1 MTASPDLLRVAR
13 TIGEP
18 SRVRMLA
25 LLMAGRALTAKEL
38 AHGAGVDPATATG
51 HLQRLLGDG
60 LVDVA
65 AQGRHRYFRLRG
77 PDVARLV
84 EQLMVVSGS
93 DGGTAATPDQPI
105 RAARFCYDHLAG
117 RLGTALAAALVR
129 RGVLAH
135 ADGAF
140 GVTEDGEQ
148 WFRALGV
155 EVEPLRRAR
164 RTFAR
169 ACLDWSER
177 TDHLAGAVGAA
188 LAERMLELGWIE
200 RVRRSRVVTVTD
212 AGRRE
217 LESRL
222 GVVLDGNGVAE
233 RR

>member
-1 MTASPDLLRVAR
+1 MTTSPDLLRVAR

-25 LLMAGRALTAKEL
+25 LLMGGRALTAKEL

-60 LVDVA
+60 LVSVA
-65 AQGRHRYFRLRG
+65 AQGRHRYFRLSG
-77 PDVARLV
+77 PDVAGLV

-93 DGGTAATPDQPI
+93 DGGTAAIPDQPI

-117 RLGTALAAALVR
+117 RLGTTLADALVR

-135 ADGAF
+135 AGGTF
-140 GVTEDGEQ
+140 EVTDDGEA

-155 EVEPLRRAR
+155 DVEPLRRAR

-188 LAERMLELGWIE
+188 LAERMLEMGWIE

-217 LESRL
+217 LQARL
-222 GVVLDGNGVAE
+222 GVVVGG
-233 RR
+233 

>member
-1 MTASPDLLRVAR
+1 MTTSPDLLRVAR

-25 LLMAGRALTAKEL
+25 LLMGGCALTAKEL

-77 PDVARLV
+77 PDVAGLV

-93 DGGTAATPDQPI
+93 DGGTAAAPGEPI

-117 RLGTALAAALVR
+117 RLGTTLADALVR

-135 ADGAF
+135 AGGTFVVTDGGEAWF
-140 GVTEDGEQ
+140 G
-148 WFRALGV
+148 ALGV

-217 LESRL
+217 LRARL
-222 GVVLDGNGVAE
+222 GVVVGG
-233 RR
+233 

>member
-1 MTASPDLLRVAR
+1 
-13 TIGEP
+13 
-18 SRVRMLA
+18 MLA
-25 LLMAGRALTAKEL
+25 LLMGGCALTAKEL

-77 PDVARLV
+77 PDVAGLV

-93 DGGTAATPDQPI
+93 DGGTAAAPGEPI

-117 RLGTALAAALVR
+117 RLGTTLADALVR

-135 ADGAF
+135 AGGTFVVTDGGEAWF
-140 GVTEDGEQ
+140 G
-148 WFRALGV
+148 ALGV

-217 LESRL
+217 LRARL
-222 GVVLDGNGVAE
+222 GVVVGG
-233 RR
+233 